1 MSKIDDALK
10 ILTLMGIPK
19 AQQNDRSAL
28 TLLAVLDVKKK
39 TSWKTAKERP
49 IIIHDIMGF
58 IQENYA
64 VSYAENSRE
73 TIRRQT
79 LHQFEQAGIVIRNR
93 DDPTLPTN
101 SPKNNYTITPEALS
115 VIRTFGTPGFDAEL
129 NHFTVNHG
137 KLIEKYA
144 GRKREHDLTVNLND
158 EILTLTAG
166 AHNELQIAILRDLY
180 PRFFSGAEL
189 LYLGDAA
196 NKMLK
201 IHEKLVAELHFPI
214 TQHDKLPDIV
224 FYDRK
229 RHVLVLIEAVTSH
242 GPMSPKRVQELTE
255 LLSKSGIKQ
264 IFISAFPTRKEFK
277 KYFDETAWE
286 TEVWL
291 AEEPDHMIHLN
302 GPKFLFVLDDEKVK
316 NS

>member
-1 MSKIDDALK
+1 MTKIDDALK
-10 ILTLMGIPK
+10 ILTSMGIPK

-28 TLLAVLDVKKK
+28 TLLAVLNIKKK
-39 TSWKTAKERP
+39 NLWKDAKERP

-58 IQENYA
+58 IKENYA
-64 VSYAENSRE
+64 IAYAENSRE

-93 DDPTLPTN
+93 DDPSLSTN

-115 VIRTFGTPGFDAEL
+115 VIRAFGTPGFDSEL
-129 NHFTVNHG
+129 THFTANHG

-144 GRKREHDLTVNLND
+144 GRKREHNLTVTFND

-166 AHNELQIAILRDLY
+166 VHNELQIAILRDLH
-180 PRFFSGAEL
+180 PRFFPGAEL
-189 LYLGDAA
+189 LYFGDAA

-201 IHEKLVAELHFPI
+201 INEKLVTELHFPI

-224 FYDRK
+224 FYDRTK
-229 RHVLVLIEAVTSH
+229 HVLLLIEAVTSH
-242 GPMSPKRVQELTE
+242 GPMSPKRVHELTE

-264 IFISAFPTRKEFK
+264 IYISAFPTKKEFK

-291 AEEPDHMIHLN
+291 ADEPDHMIHLN
-302 GPKFLFVLDDEKVK
+302 GPKFLFVLDDEK
-316 NS
+316 

>member
-1 MSKIDDALK
+1 MSKINEALN

-28 TLLAVLDVKKK
+28 TLLAVLDIKKK
-39 TSWKTAKERP
+39 TPWKNAKERP

-58 IQENYA
+58 IKENYA
-64 VSYAENSRE
+64 ITYAENSRE

-93 DDPTLPTN
+93 DEPTLPTN

-115 VIRTFGTPGFDAEL
+115 VIRAYKTPCFDAEL
-129 NHFTVNHG
+129 THFTANHG
-137 KLIEKYA
+137 KLIDKYA
-144 GRKREHDLTVNLND
+144 GRKREHNLTVTLND

-166 AHNELQIAILRDLY
+166 VHNELQIAILRDLH
-180 PRFFSGAEL
+180 PRFFPGAEL

-201 IHEKLVAELHFPI
+201 VNEKLVAELHFPI
-214 TQHDKLPDIV
+214 TQHDKLSDIV
-224 FYDRK
+224 FYDRT
-229 RHVLVLIEAVTSH
+229 RNVLFLIEAVTSH
-242 GPMSPKRVQELTE
+242 GPMSPKRLHELTE
-255 LLSKSGIKQ
+255 LLSKSEIKQ
-264 IFISAFPTRKEFK
+264 IYISAFPTKKEFK

-291 AEEPDHMIHLN
+291 ADEPDHMIHLN
-302 GPKFLFVLDDEKVK
+302 GPKFLFVL
-316 NS
+316 

>member
-39 TSWKTAKERP
+39 TPWKDAKERP

-58 IQENYA
+58 ISENYK
-64 VSYAENSRE
+64 VTYAENSRE

-115 VIRTFGTPGFDAEL
+115 VVRAFDTSGFDTEL
-129 NHFTVNHG
+129 TQFSANHG

-144 GRKREHDLTVNLND
+144 GRKREHDLMVTLND
-158 EILTLTAG
+158 EILTLTTG
-166 AHNELQIAILRDLY
+166 AHNELQIAVLRDFY
-180 PRFFSGAEL
+180 PRFLPRSEL

-201 IHEKLVAELHFPI
+201 INEKLVGELHFPI

-224 FYDRK
+224 FYDRTK
-229 RHVLVLIEAVTSH
+229 NVLFLIEAVTSH
-242 GPMSPKRVQELTE
+242 GPMSPKRLHELIE

-264 IFISAFPTRKEFK
+264 IFISAFPTKKEFK
-277 KYFDETAWE
+277 KYLDETAWE

-291 AEEPDHMIHLN
+291 TERPDHMIHLN
-302 GPKFLFVLDDEKVK
+302 GPKFLFAL
-316 NS
+316 

>member
-1 MSKIDDALK
+1 MSKINEALN

-28 TLLAVLDVKKK
+28 TLLAVLDIKKK
-39 TSWKTAKERP
+39 TPWKNAKERP

-58 IQENYA
+58 IKENYA
-64 VSYAENSRE
+64 ITYAENSRE

-93 DDPTLPTN
+93 DEPTLPTN

-115 VIRTFGTPGFDAEL
+115 VIRAYKTPCFDAEL
-129 NHFTVNHG
+129 THFTANHG
-137 KLIEKYA
+137 KLIDKYA
-144 GRKREHDLTVNLND
+144 GRKREHNLTVTLND

-166 AHNELQIAILRDLY
+166 VHNELQIAILRDLH
-180 PRFFSGAEL
+180 PRFFPGAEL

-201 IHEKLVAELHFPI
+201 VNEKLVAELHFPI
-214 TQHDKLPDIV
+214 TQHDKLSDIV
-224 FYDRK
+224 FYDRT
-229 RHVLVLIEAVTSH
+229 RNVLFLIEAVTSH
-242 GPMSPKRVQELTE
+242 GPMSPKRLHELTE
-255 LLSKSGIKQ
+255 LLSKSEIKQ
-264 IFISAFPTRKEFK
+264 IYISAFPTKNEFK

-291 AEEPDHMIHLN
+291 ADEPDHMIHLN
-302 GPKFLFVLDDEKVK
+302 GPKFLFVL
-316 NS
+316 

>member
-1 MSKIDDALK
+1 MSKVDDALK

-39 TSWKTAKERP
+39 TPWNDAKERP
-49 IIIHDIMGF
+49 IIIHDVMGF
-58 IQENYA
+58 ISEYYK
-64 VSYAENSRE
+64 VTYAENSRE

-93 DDPTLPTN
+93 DNPTLPTN

-115 VIRTFGTPGFDAEL
+115 VIRAFGTRGFDAEL
-129 NHFTVNHG
+129 TQFTASHG

-144 GRKREHDLTVNLND
+144 GRKREHDLTVTLND
-158 EILTLTAG
+158 DILTLTAG
-166 AHNELQIAILRDLY
+166 AHNELQIAVLRDLY
-180 PRFFSGAEL
+180 PRFLPDSEL

-201 IHEKLVAELHFPI
+201 INEKLVEELHFPI

-224 FYDRK
+224 FYDRA
-229 RHVLVLIEAVTSH
+229 RNVLFLIEAVTSH
-242 GPMSPKRVQELTE
+242 GPMSQKRVNELIE
-255 LLSKSGIKQ
+255 RLSKTGIKQ
-264 IFISAFPTRKEFK
+264 IFISAFPTKKEFK
-277 KYFDETAWE
+277 KYIDETAWE

-291 AEEPDHMIHLN
+291 ADAPGHMIHFN
-302 GPKFLFVLDDEKVK
+302 GPKFLFVLE
-316 NS
+316 

>member
-10 ILTLMGIPK
+10 ILTVMGIPK

-28 TLLAVLDVKKK
+28 TLLAVLDIRKK
-39 TSWKTAKERP
+39 TPWKNAKERP

-58 IQENYA
+58 IKENYA
-64 VSYAENSRE
+64 VTYAENSRE

-79 LHQFEQAGIVIRNR
+79 LHQFEQAGIVIRNKEE
-93 DDPTLPTN
+93 PTLSTN

-115 VIRTFGTPGFDAEL
+115 VIRAFGTPGFDAEL
-129 NHFTVNHG
+129 RHFTADHG

-144 GRKREHDLTVNLND
+144 GRKHEHDLTVTLND

-180 PRFFSGAEL
+180 PGFFPGAEL

-201 IHEKLVAELHFPI
+201 INRELVEELHFPI

-224 FYDRK
+224 FYDRTK
-229 RHVLVLIEAVTSH
+229 SVLFLIEAVTSH
-242 GPMSPKRVQELTE
+242 GPMSPKRVNELTE
-255 LLSKSGIKQ
+255 LLSKCGIRQ
-264 IFISAFPTRKEFK
+264 IYITAFPTKKEFK

-302 GPKFLFVLDDEKVK
+302 GPKFLVVLDSEK
-316 NS
+316 

>member
-39 TSWKTAKERP
+39 TPWKSAKERP

-58 IQENYA
+58 IKENYA
-64 VSYAENSRE
+64 ITYAENSRE

-93 DDPTLPTN
+93 DDPKLSTN
-101 SPKNNYTITPEALS
+101 SPKNNYTITPEALL
-115 VIRTFGTPGFDAEL
+115 VIQAFKTPGFDAEL
-129 NHFTVNHG
+129 DHFTASHG

-144 GRKREHDLTVNLND
+144 GRKHEHDLTIKLNE

-166 AHNELQIAILRDLY
+166 AHNELQIAILRNLY
-180 PRFFSGAEL
+180 PRFFPTAEL

-201 IHEKLVAELHFPI
+201 VNEKLVAELHFPI
-214 TQHDKLPDIV
+214 TQHDKLSDIV
-224 FYDRK
+224 FYDRTK
-229 RHVLVLIEAVTSH
+229 HVLFLIEAVTSH
-242 GPMSPKRVQELTE
+242 GPMSPKRLHELTE

-264 IFISAFPTRKEFK
+264 IFISAFPSKKEFK

-291 AEEPDHMIHLN
+291 A
-302 GPKFLFVLDDEKVK
+302 
-316 NS
+316 

>member
-1 MSKIDDALK
+1 MSKIKDALK
-10 ILTLMGIPK
+10 VLTLMGIPK

-39 TSWKTAKERP
+39 TPWKDARERP

-58 IQENYA
+58 INENYA
-64 VSYAENSRE
+64 ITYAENSRE

-93 DDPTLPTN
+93 DDPTLSTN

-115 VIRTFGTPGFDAEL
+115 VIRAFGTTGFDAEL
-129 NHFTVNHG
+129 VHFTTNHG

-144 GRKREHDLTVNLND
+144 GRKHEHDLTVRFKD
-158 EILTLTAG
+158 EILTLTTG
-166 AHNELQIAILRDLY
+166 PHNELQIAILQDLY
-180 PRFFSGAEL
+180 PKFLSGAEL

-201 IHEKLVAELHFPI
+201 TNEKLIAELHFPI
-214 TQHDKLPDIV
+214 TQHDKLPDII

-229 RHVLVLIEAVTSH
+229 KHILFLIEAVTSH
-242 GPMSPKRVQELTE
+242 GPMSPKRVHELTE
-255 LLSKSGIKQ
+255 LLSKNGIKQ
-264 IFISAFPTRKEFK
+264 IYISAFPTKKEFK
-277 KYFDETAWE
+277 KYLDETAWE

-302 GPKFLFVLDDEKVK
+302 GPKFLFVLNDEKTK
-316 NS
+316 II

>member
-1 MSKIDDALK
+1 
-10 ILTLMGIPK
+10 MGIPK

-28 TLLAVLDVKKK
+28 TLLAVLDIKKK
-39 TSWKTAKERP
+39 TPWKNAKERP

-58 IQENYA
+58 IKENYA
-64 VSYAENSRE
+64 ITYAENSRE

-93 DDPTLPTN
+93 DEPTLPTN

-115 VIRTFGTPGFDAEL
+115 VIRAYKTPCFDAEL
-129 NHFTVNHG
+129 THFTANHG
-137 KLIEKYA
+137 KLIDKYA
-144 GRKREHDLTVNLND
+144 GRKREHNLTVTLND

-166 AHNELQIAILRDLY
+166 VHNELQIAILRDLH
-180 PRFFSGAEL
+180 PRFFPGAEL

-201 IHEKLVAELHFPI
+201 VNEKLVAELHFPI
-214 TQHDKLPDIV
+214 TQHDKLSDIV
-224 FYDRK
+224 FYDRT
-229 RHVLVLIEAVTSH
+229 RNVLFLIEAVTSH
-242 GPMSPKRVQELTE
+242 GPMSPKRLHELTE
-255 LLSKSGIKQ
+255 LLSKSEIKQ
-264 IFISAFPTRKEFK
+264 IYISAFPTKNEFK

-291 AEEPDHMIHLN
+291 ADEPDHMIHLN
-302 GPKFLFVLDDEKVK
+302 GPKFLFVL
-316 NS
+316 

>member
-10 ILTLMGIPK
+10 ILTVMGIPK

-28 TLLAVLDVKKK
+28 TLLAVLDIRKK
-39 TSWKTAKERP
+39 TPWKNAKERP

-58 IQENYA
+58 IKENYA
-64 VSYAENSRE
+64 VTYAENSRE

-79 LHQFEQAGIVIRNR
+79 LHQFEQAGIVIRNKEE
-93 DDPTLPTN
+93 PTLSTN

-115 VIRTFGTPGFDAEL
+115 VIRAFGTSGFEAEL
-129 NHFTVNHG
+129 RHFTAEHG

-144 GRKREHDLTVNLND
+144 GRKREHDLTVTLND

-201 IHEKLVAELHFPI
+201 INPKLVEELYFPI

-224 FYDRK
+224 FYDRTK
-229 RHVLVLIEAVTSH
+229 NVLFLIEAVTSH
-242 GPMSPKRVQELTE
+242 GPMSPKRVNELTE
-255 LLSKSGIKQ
+255 LLTKCGIRQ
-264 IFISAFPTRKEFK
+264 IYITAFPTKKEFK

-302 GPKFLFVLDDEKVK
+302 GPKFLVVLDSEK
-316 NS
+316 

>member
-1 MSKIDDALK
+1 MMSKIDDALT

-28 TLLAVLDVKKK
+28 TFLAVLDVRKR
-39 TSWKTAKERP
+39 TSWKNASERP

-58 IQENYA
+58 IKENYG
-64 VSYAENSRE
+64 VTYAENSRE

-115 VIRTFGTPGFDAEL
+115 VIRAYGTPEFNREL
-129 NHFTVNHG
+129 SHFTADHG

-144 GRKREHDLTVNLND
+144 GRKREHDLSVTLND

-166 AHNELQIAILRDLY
+166 SHNELQIAILRDLY
-180 PRFFSGAEL
+180 PRFFAKAEL

-201 IHEKLVAELHFPI
+201 INEKLVEELHFPL

-224 FYDRK
+224 FYDRT
-229 RHVLVLIEAVTSH
+229 RHVLFLIEAVTSH
-242 GPMSPKRVQELTE
+242 GPMSPKRLHELTE
-255 LLSKSGIKQ
+255 LLSKSGIRQ
-264 IFISAFPTRKEFK
+264 IYISAFPTKKEFK
-277 KYFDETAWE
+277 KYLDETAWE

-291 AEEPDHMIHLN
+291 ADEPDHMIHLN
-302 GPKFLFVLDDEKVK
+302 GPKFLFVLD
-316 NS
+316 N

>member
-1 MSKIDDALK
+1 MRKMEEALT
-10 ILTLMGIPK
+10 ILTSMGVPS

-39 TSWKTAKERP
+39 TSWKNAKERP

-58 IQENYA
+58 IKENYGIT
-64 VSYAENSRE
+64 YAENSRE

-115 VIRTFGTPGFDAEL
+115 VITAFGTSSFNAEL
-129 NHFTVNHG
+129 SHFTANHG

-144 GRKREHDLTVNLND
+144 GIKRECYLTVTLNG

-166 AHNELQIAILRDLY
+166 PHNELQIAILQDLH
-180 PRFFSGAEL
+180 PRFFPRAEL

-196 NKMLK
+196 NKMLR
-201 IHEKLVAELHFPI
+201 INEKLVAELHFPI
-214 TQHDKLPDIV
+214 TQHDKLSDIV
-224 FYDRK
+224 FYDRTK
-229 RHVLVLIEAVTSH
+229 HVLFLIEAVTSH
-242 GPMSPKRVQELTE
+242 GPMSPKRIHELKE
-255 LLSKSGIKQ
+255 LLYDCGIKQ
-264 IFISAFPTRKEFK
+264 IYITAFPTKKEFRK
-277 KYFDETAWE
+277 KFGDIAWE
-286 TEVWL
+286 TEVWI
-291 AEEPDHMIHLN
+291 ADEPDHMIHLN
-302 GPKFLFVLDDEKVK
+302 GPKFLFVLESEKEK
-316 NS
+316 

>member
-10 ILTLMGIPK
+10 ILTFMGIPK

-28 TLLAVLDVKKK
+28 TLLAVLDVRKK
-39 TSWKTAKERP
+39 TPWKNAKERP
-49 IIIHDIMGF
+49 IIIHDVMEF
-58 IQENYA
+58 IKENYA
-64 VSYAENSRE
+64 TTYAENSRE

-93 DDPTLPTN
+93 DDPTLSTN

-115 VIRTFGTPGFDAEL
+115 VIQAFNTPGFNAEL
-129 NHFTVNHG
+129 HHFTTNHG

-144 GRKREHDLTVNLND
+144 GRKREHDLTITLND

-180 PRFFSGAEL
+180 PRFFPGAEL

-201 IHEKLVAELHFPI
+201 VNEKLVAELHFPI
-214 TQHDKLPDIV
+214 TQHDKLSDIV
-224 FYDRK
+224 FYDRTK
-229 RHVLVLIEAVTSH
+229 HVLFLIEAFTSH
-242 GPMSPKRVQELTE
+242 GPMSSKRLHELTE

-264 IFISAFPTRKEFK
+264 IFISAFPSKKEFK

-291 AEEPDHMIHLN
+291 ADEPDHMIHLN
-302 GPKFLFVLDDEKVK
+302 GPKFLFVL
-316 NS
+316 N

>member
-1 MSKIDDALK
+1 MSKVDDAVK
-10 ILTLMGIPK
+10 ILTMMGIPK

-28 TLLAVLDVKKK
+28 TLLAVLDVKKR
-39 TSWKTAKERP
+39 TPWKDARERP

-58 IQENYA
+58 ISKNFQVN
-64 VSYAENSRE
+64 YAENSRE

-101 SPKNNYTITPEALS
+101 SPKNNYTITPEALT
-115 VIRTFGTPGFDAEL
+115 VVQAFGTPGFDSRL
-129 NHFTVNHG
+129 SHFTTNHG

-144 GRKREHDLTVNLND
+144 GKKREHNLTVSLND
-158 EILTLTAG
+158 EIFTLTAG

-180 PRFFSGAEL
+180 PRFLSGSEL

-201 IHEKLVAELHFPI
+201 INEKLIAELHFPI
-214 TQHDKLPDIV
+214 TQHDKLPDII
-224 FYDRK
+224 FYDRSK
-229 RHVLVLIEAVTSH
+229 NVLFLIEAVTSH
-242 GPMSPKRVQELTE
+242 GPMSQKRVNELIE
-255 LLSKSGIKQ
+255 RLSKTGLKQ
-264 IFISAFPTRKEFK
+264 IFISAFPTKKEFK
-277 KYFDETAWE
+277 KYLDETAWE

-291 AEEPDHMIHLN
+291 ADTPDHMIHLN
-302 GPKFLFVLDDEKVK
+302 GPKFLLVLED
-316 NS
+316 

>member
-1 MSKIDDALK
+1 MRKIDDALK
-10 ILTLMGIPK
+10 ILTVMGIPK

-28 TLLAVLDVKKK
+28 TLLAVLDIRKK
-39 TSWKTAKERP
+39 TPWKNAKERP

-58 IQENYA
+58 IKENYA
-64 VSYAENSRE
+64 VTYAENSRE

-79 LHQFEQAGIVIRNR
+79 LHQFEQAGIVIRNKEE
-93 DDPTLPTN
+93 PTLSTN

-115 VIRTFGTPGFDAEL
+115 VIRSFGSQDFDAEL
-129 NHFTVNHG
+129 RHFTAEHG

-144 GRKREHDLTVNLND
+144 GRKREHDLRVTLND
-158 EILTLTAG
+158 EILTLTPG

-201 IHEKLVAELHFPI
+201 INLKLVEELHFPI

-224 FYDRK
+224 FYDRTK
-229 RHVLVLIEAVTSH
+229 NVLFLIEAVTSH
-242 GPMSPKRVQELTE
+242 GPMSPKRVNELTE
-255 LLSKSGIKQ
+255 LLSKCGIRQ
-264 IFISAFPTRKEFK
+264 IYITAFPTKREFK

-291 AEEPDHMIHLN
+291 ADEPDHMIHLN
-302 GPKFLFVLDDEKVK
+302 GPKFLVVLDDK
-316 NS
+316 N

>member
-10 ILTLMGIPK
+10 ILTVMGIPK

-28 TLLAVLDVKKK
+28 TLLAVLDIRKK
-39 TSWKTAKERP
+39 TPWKNAKERP

-58 IQENYA
+58 IKENYA
-64 VSYAENSRE
+64 VTYAENSRE

-79 LHQFEQAGIVIRNR
+79 LHQFEQAGIVIRNKEE
-93 DDPTLPTN
+93 PTLSTN

-115 VIRTFGTPGFDAEL
+115 VIRAFGTPGFDAEL
-129 NHFTVNHG
+129 RHFTEDHG

-144 GRKREHDLTVNLND
+144 GRKHEHDLTVTLND

-189 LYLGDAA
+189 LYLGDTA

-201 IHEKLVAELHFPI
+201 INQEIVDELHFPI

-224 FYDRK
+224 FYDRAK
-229 RHVLVLIEAVTSH
+229 NVLFLIEAVTSH
-242 GPMSPKRVQELTE
+242 GPMSPKRVNELTE
-255 LLSKSGIKQ
+255 LLSKCGIRQ
-264 IFISAFPTRKEFK
+264 ICITAFPTKKEFK

-286 TEVWL
+286 TEIWL
-291 AEEPDHMIHLN
+291 ADEPDHMIHLN
-302 GPKFLFVLDDEKVK
+302 GPKFLVVLDSEK
-316 NS
+316 

>member
-10 ILTLMGIPK
+10 ILTVMGIPK

-39 TSWKTAKERP
+39 TPWKNAKERP

-58 IQENYA
+58 IKENYA
-64 VSYAENSRE
+64 IPYAENSRE

-79 LHQFEQAGIVIRNR
+79 LHQFEQAAIVIRNR

-115 VIRTFGTPGFDAEL
+115 VIRAFGTPGFDAEL
-129 NHFTVNHG
+129 NHFTANHG

-144 GRKREHDLTVNLND
+144 GRKREHNLTVTLND

-166 AHNELQIAILRDLY
+166 VHNELQIAILRDLY
-180 PRFFSGAEL
+180 PRFFPGAEL
-189 LYLGDAA
+189 LYFGDAA

-201 IHEKLVAELHFPI
+201 INEKLVAELHFPI

-224 FYDRK
+224 FYDRTK
-229 RHVLVLIEAVTSH
+229 HVLFLIEAVTSH
-242 GPMSPKRVQELTE
+242 GPMSPKRVHELTE

-264 IFISAFPTRKEFK
+264 IYISAFPTKKEFK

-291 AEEPDHMIHLN
+291 ADEPDHMIHLN
-302 GPKFLFVLDDEKVK
+302 GPKFLFVLE
-316 NS
+316 N

>member
-1 MSKIDDALK
+1 MSKVDDAIK
-10 ILTLMGIPK
+10 ILTMMGIPK
-19 AQQNDRSAL
+19 AQQNDRSGL
-28 TLLAVLDVKKK
+28 TLLAVLDIKKR
-39 TSWKTAKERP
+39 TPWKNARERP

-58 IQENYA
+58 ISENYQ
-64 VSYAENSRE
+64 VNYAENSRE

-101 SPKNNYTITPEALS
+101 SPKNNYTITPEALT
-115 VIRTFGTPGFDAEL
+115 VVQAFGTPGFKEKL
-129 NHFTVNHG
+129 SHFTTNHG

-144 GRKREHDLTVNLND
+144 GKKREHNLTVTLND

-180 PRFFSGAEL
+180 PRFLSGSEL

-201 IHEKLVAELHFPI
+201 INEKLVTELHFPI
-214 TQHDKLPDIV
+214 TQHDKLPDII
-224 FYDRK
+224 FYDRTK
-229 RHVLVLIEAVTSH
+229 NVLFLIEAVTTH
-242 GPMSPKRVQELTE
+242 GPMSQKRVNELIE
-255 LLSKSGIKQ
+255 RLSKTGLKQ
-264 IFISAFPTRKEFK
+264 IYISAFPKKKEFK
-277 KYFDETAWE
+277 KYLDEIAWE

-291 AEEPDHMIHLN
+291 ADAPDHMIHLN
-302 GPKFLFVLDDEKVK
+302 GPKFLFVLED
-316 NS
+316 

>member
-1 MSKIDDALK
+1 
-10 ILTLMGIPK
+10 MGIPK

-28 TLLAVLDVKKK
+28 TLLAVLDIKKK
-39 TSWKTAKERP
+39 TPWKNVKERP

-58 IQENYA
+58 IKENYA
-64 VSYAENSRE
+64 ITYAENSRE

-93 DDPTLPTN
+93 DEPTLPTN

-115 VIRTFGTPGFDAEL
+115 VIRAYKTPCFDAEL
-129 NHFTVNHG
+129 THFTANHG
-137 KLIEKYA
+137 KLIDKYA
-144 GRKREHDLTVNLND
+144 GRKREHNLTVTLND

-166 AHNELQIAILRDLY
+166 VHNELQIAILRDLH
-180 PRFFSGAEL
+180 PRFFPGAEL

-201 IHEKLVAELHFPI
+201 VNEKLVAELHFPI
-214 TQHDKLPDIV
+214 TQHDKLSDIV
-224 FYDRK
+224 FYDRT
-229 RHVLVLIEAVTSH
+229 RNVLFLIEAVTSH
-242 GPMSPKRVQELTE
+242 GPMSPKRLHELTE
-255 LLSKSGIKQ
+255 LLSKSEIKQ
-264 IFISAFPTRKEFK
+264 IYISAFPTKKEFK

-291 AEEPDHMIHLN
+291 ADEPDHMIHLN
-302 GPKFLFVLDDEKVK
+302 GPKFLFVL
-316 NS
+316 

>member
-1 MSKIDDALK
+1 
-10 ILTLMGIPK
+10 MGIPN

-39 TSWKTAKERP
+39 TPWKSAKERP
-49 IIIHDIMGF
+49 IIIHDVMGF
-58 IQENYA
+58 IKENYA
-64 VSYAENSRE
+64 ITYAENSRE

-93 DDPTLPTN
+93 DVPTLPTN

-115 VIRTFGTPGFDAEL
+115 VIQAFKTPGFDAEL
-129 NHFTVNHG
+129 HHFTANHG

-144 GRKREHDLTVNLND
+144 GRKREHDLSITLND
-158 EILTLTAG
+158 EILNLTAG
-166 AHNELQIAILRDLY
+166 AHNELQVAILRDLY
-180 PRFFSGAEL
+180 PRFFPSAEL

-201 IHEKLVAELHFPI
+201 VNEKLVAELHFPI
-214 TQHDKLPDIV
+214 TQHDKLSDIV
-224 FYDRK
+224 FYDRTK
-229 RHVLVLIEAVTSH
+229 HVLFLIEAVTSH
-242 GPMSPKRVQELTE
+242 GPMSPKRLHELTE

-264 IFISAFPTRKEFK
+264 IFISAFPSKKEFK

-291 AEEPDHMIHLN
+291 ADEPDHMIHLN
-302 GPKFLFVLDDEKVK
+302 GPKFLFVL
-316 NS
+316 N

>member
-1 MSKIDDALK
+1 MSKINEALN

-28 TLLAVLDVKKK
+28 TLLAVLDIKKK
-39 TSWKTAKERP
+39 TPWKNVKERP

-58 IQENYA
+58 IKENYA
-64 VSYAENSRE
+64 ITYAENSRE

-93 DDPTLPTN
+93 DEPTLPTN

-115 VIRTFGTPGFDAEL
+115 VIRAYKTPCFDAEL
-129 NHFTVNHG
+129 THFTANHG
-137 KLIEKYA
+137 KLIDKYA
-144 GRKREHDLTVNLND
+144 GRKREHNLTVTLND

-166 AHNELQIAILRDLY
+166 VHNELQIAILRDLH
-180 PRFFSGAEL
+180 PRFFPGAEL

-201 IHEKLVAELHFPI
+201 VNEKLVAELHFPI
-214 TQHDKLPDIV
+214 TQHDKLSDIV
-224 FYDRK
+224 FYDRT
-229 RHVLVLIEAVTSH
+229 RNVLFLIEAVTSH
-242 GPMSPKRVQELTE
+242 GPMSPKRLHELTE
-255 LLSKSGIKQ
+255 LLSKSEIKQ
-264 IFISAFPTRKEFK
+264 IYISAFPTKNEFK

-291 AEEPDHMIHLN
+291 ADEPDHMIHLN
-302 GPKFLFVLDDEKVK
+302 GPKFLFVL
-316 NS
+316 

>member
-1 MSKIDDALK
+1 
-10 ILTLMGIPK
+10 MGIPK

-28 TLLAVLDVKKK
+28 TLLAVLDLNKEKP
-39 TSWKTAKERP
+39 WKDAKERP

-58 IQENYA
+58 IKENYEI
-64 VSYAENSRE
+64 SYAENSRE

-93 DDPTLPTN
+93 DNPTLSTN

-115 VIRTFGTPGFDAEL
+115 IVRAFGTPGFDAEL
-129 NHFTVNHG
+129 THFTTNHG

-144 GRKREHDLTVNLND
+144 GRKREHNLTFTLND

-180 PRFFSGAEL
+180 PRFLLGAEL

-201 IHEKLVAELHFPI
+201 INEKLVAELHFPI

-224 FYDRK
+224 FYDRTK
-229 RHVLVLIEAVTSH
+229 HLLFLIEAVTSH
-242 GPMSPKRVQELTE
+242 GPMSPKRVHELTE

-264 IFISAFPTRKEFK
+264 IYISAFPTKKEFK
-277 KYFDETAWE
+277 KYLDETAWE

-302 GPKFLFVLDDEKVK
+302 GPKFLFVLEELKK
-316 NS
+316 

>member
-1 MSKIDDALK
+1 MSKVEDALK

-39 TSWKTAKERP
+39 TPWKDAKERP
-49 IIIHDIMGF
+49 IIIHDVMGF
-58 IQENYA
+58 ISENYK
-64 VSYAENSRE
+64 VTYAENSRE

-93 DDPTLPTN
+93 DDPKLSTN

-115 VIRTFGTPGFDAEL
+115 VIRVFGTKGFDAEL
-129 NHFTVNHG
+129 THFTENHG

-144 GRKREHDLTVNLND
+144 GKKREHNLTVTLND
-158 EILTLTAG
+158 EIMTLTAG

-180 PRFFSGAEL
+180 PRFLPGSEL

-201 IHEKLVAELHFPI
+201 INEKLVEELHFPI

-224 FYDRK
+224 FYDRTK
-229 RHVLVLIEAVTSH
+229 NVLFLIEAVTSH
-242 GPMSPKRVQELTE
+242 GPMSPKRVHELTE

-264 IFISAFPTRKEFK
+264 IFVSAFPTKKEFK
-277 KYFDETAWE
+277 KYLDETAWE

-291 AEEPDHMIHLN
+291 ADEPDHMIHLN
-302 GPKFLFVLDDEKVK
+302 GPKFLFVLENDKAK
-316 NS
+316 K